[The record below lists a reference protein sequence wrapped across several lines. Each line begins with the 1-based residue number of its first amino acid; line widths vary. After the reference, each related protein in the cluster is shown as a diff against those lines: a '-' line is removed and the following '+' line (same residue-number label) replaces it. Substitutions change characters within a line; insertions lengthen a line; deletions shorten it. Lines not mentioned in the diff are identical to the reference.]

1 MLSLQLESAVV
12 EEYCL
17 LRGVNFYTCGFLIH
31 PDAPWLG
38 SSPDGIVYDPTEHQV
53 FGLLE
58 IKCPNLKSY
67 VDCAYLKL
75 QNGTPELKQQNAY
88 YWQVQDQ
95 MLISGLDWCDFVVY
109 AQDDMMIQ
117 HIYKDCRKFKTIRER
132 ADHFF
137 FYFYLP
143 RSLKKKKK
151 KRKKFKLIY
160 RFAETLFIYL

>member
-1 MLSLQLESAVV
+1 MKRGLELESAVV

-17 LRGVNFYTCGFLIH
+17 LRGVNFYPCGFLIH

-38 SSPDGIVYDPTEHQV
+38 SSPDGIVCDPTELQV

-67 VDCAYLKL
+67 VDCPYH
-75 QNGTPELKQQNAY
+75 AY
-88 YWQVQDQ
+88 YWQVQGQ

-117 HIYKDCRKFKTIRER
+117 HIYKDCRMFKTIRER

-143 RSLKKKKK
+143 RSLKM
-151 KRKKFKLIY
+151 
-160 RFAETLFIYL
+160 